1 MTTKTLI
8 LSLSLL
14 AGAAAP
20 ALARERAREGRRE
33 RPRPVQVER
42 DGRAGRGLE
51 RLEATEKAAL
61 ARHDARLDEQ
71 ERRRLELFLARHD
84 ITGRRAAIERAR
96 LADKQRVRHA
106 ENLAHLERKQ
116 RARAARE
123 GYARR

>member
-1 MTTKTLI
+1 MTTKSLI

-14 AGAAAP
+14 AGAASP

-42 DGRAGRGLE
+42 DGRAERALD
-51 RLEATEKAAL
+51 RLEAAERLAL
-61 ARHDARLDEQ
+61 ARHDARLDDV
-71 ERRRLELFLARHD
+71 ERRRLESYLARHG

-96 LADKQRVRHA
+96 LAEKQRVRHA
-106 ENLAHLERKQ
+106 ENLAHLEKKQ